1 MAPSET
7 PFDSIES
14 AYEYV
19 GLLREAV
26 TESRAA
32 IQEDLVAAQSQEA
45 ARLVEALQLVAFKLD
60 KLGEHMEAS
69 HRLLNDLRTLR
80 RLLLTD
86 RTGATD
92 RRAAGADD
100 PDWSGGA

>member
-1 MAPSET
+1 MPPAET
-7 PFDSIES
+7 PFDNIES

-32 IQEDLVAAQSQEA
+32 IEEDLVAARAQEA

-60 KLGEHMEAS
+60 KLGEQMESS

-80 RLLLTD
+80 RLLLAD
-86 RTGATD
+86 RKGAQSRGRSD
-92 RRAAGADD
+92 GDD
-100 PDWSGGA
+100 PDWSGGS